1 MAHFA
6 RIENGIVGEII
17 VVNNEVLLDENEIEQ
32 ESIGIAFCKSL
43 FGDDSEW
50 IQTSYNGNFRG
61 KYAAAGD
68 RYDFENDLFVSLKS
82 SDDLS

>member
-6 RIENGIVGEII
+6 KIENGIVGEII
-17 VVNNEVLLDENEIEQ
+17 VVNNEVLFDEDQIEQ

-43 FGDDSEW
+43 FGEDTEW
-50 IQTSYNGNFRG
+50 IQTSYNSTFRG

-68 RYDFENDLFVSLKS
+68 SYDPETDCFVSRE
-82 SDDLS
+82 SDEII